1 MLQLFQI
8 NHCGLSMPSA
18 LLLRLRWIVWAHR
31 KALTDIRIERREITL
46 RFFDKVKQ
54 DEYEIFISDVVI
66 EEIGRADHNKKRSL
80 LNIIAE
86 YSPTR
91 LVIDEEVAELAQNYI
106 SEGVFPVSKIEDAIH
121 AAVATVFEVDALIS
135 WNLKHLANLKK
146 MELINAINMKTGY
159 FKRLELITPM
169 EVSDEEV

>member
-1 MLQLFQI
+1 M
-8 NHCGLSMPSA
+8 GLNYYQKSYH
-18 LLLRLRWIVWAHR
+18 RLTMSNTKQSDACVFCWIKGWR
-31 KALTDIRIERREITL
+31 SGKIETGR
-46 RFFDKVKQ
+46 Q
-54 DEYEIFISDVVI
+54 
-66 EEIGRADHNKKRSL
+66 EEIGRADDNKKRSL

-91 LVIDEEVAELAQNYI
+91 LVIDEEVAELAQKYI

-146 MELINAINMKTGY
+146 MELINAINMKAGY